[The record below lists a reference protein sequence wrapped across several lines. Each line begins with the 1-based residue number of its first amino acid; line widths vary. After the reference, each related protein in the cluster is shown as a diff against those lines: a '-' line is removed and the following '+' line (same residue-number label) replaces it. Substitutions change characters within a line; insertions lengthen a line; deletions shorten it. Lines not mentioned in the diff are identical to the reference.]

1 VGEGGAVGD
10 EIILDEEGQM
20 DADIQVNDAPAAGLR
35 AGVASQGRVTVRN
48 GATARTSQIR
58 VRSANGQTKSIAGV
72 RLRSTSGKP
81 LALQQ
86 FRVRTASGQVK
97 TVAGIRARTSSGKTT
112 VLPVTQVKTRGGKT
126 AAFVS
131 PPKGRSL
138 LVTRK
143 ANGSK

>member
-1 VGEGGAVGD
+1 VGEGGGD
-10 EIILDEEGQM
+10 EIILDEEGQV
-20 DADIQVNDAPAAGLR
+20 DADIQVNEAPAAGLR
-35 AGVASQGRVTVRN
+35 AGVASQGRVTVMN
-48 GATARTSQIR
+48 GATSRTSQLR
-58 VRSANGQTKSIAGV
+58 VRSANGQTKSIAGI